1 MNNKKDKIDIASVTP
16 VTIIPDAETMVYLLY
31 YDHLMYRANADKVKT
46 MVAGITATLDRY
58 ERNSRS
64 NNWLKMHGYP
74 MRRKCGKG

>member
-1 MNNKKDKIDIASVTP
+1 MDNKKDKINIASVAP
-16 VTIIPDAETMVYLLY
+16 VTIMPGADTMAYLLY
-31 YDHLMYRANADKVKT
+31 YDHLMYRAKFDKAKA

-74 MRRKCGKG
+74 MRRKCSKG